1 MDAVEHDPPAPG
13 KIRPPHGDPIPRVI
27 SDDGAVQ
34 VASGA
39 EPGRDR
45 YVDFLRVAAIGA
57 VVFGH
62 WLVTSPTYVDGQFG
76 AADVLHDVRW
86 APWVTWGFQ
95 VMPIF
100 FLVGGFA
107 AGRSWGAARGT
118 GNAQQWLRRRAVR
131 LLGPTTWYVAVA
143 LIGMSAAAAAGVPS
157 GTRALAG
164 WAVALHLW
172 FLPVYLVL
180 TLLTP
185 ALYAAHRRAG
195 LAVPAVMALLG
206 VGVDVV
212 VITMH
217 VKALGW
223 ANYVLIWGAAY
234 QLGFCW
240 QDGTLTRRRRD
251 PLLLA
256 AVGAAVFIALEWSGL
271 FPVSLIGMQ
280 GQSINNT
287 APPSVALA
295 AYAAA
300 QLGILIALAPA
311 ASRWLRR
318 PRLWRFIEVCNT
330 EVMTVYLWHMLPVVL
345 GGVLLYVTGAMP
357 QPTVG
362 SAEWWVLRP
371 AWIGCVAVLLAPLV
385 LLSRR
390 LRRPAYQRTGKSP
403 EAAAADRATRG
414 AAATGHAVAD
424 QVAAR
429 GAAPLLWVA
438 TGLTSFALARFAIAG
453 FAPDGRPPVT
463 AAVVYGAGILL
474 VTVDAVLPRRRRATP
489 PSTAPV

>member
-1 MDAVEHDPPAPG
+1 MRG
-13 KIRPPHGDPIPRVI
+13 VI

-34 VASGA
+34 RTSGPD
-39 EPGRDR
+39 PGRDR

-62 WLVTSPTYVDGQFG
+62 WLVTSLTYTGGRFG
-76 AADVLHDVRW
+76 AADVLRDVPW

-107 AGRSWGAARGT
+107 AGRSWSAARGT
-118 GNAQQWLRRRAVR
+118 ANAQRWLRSRAVR
-131 LLGPTTWYVAVA
+131 LLRPTTWYVVAA
-143 LIGMSAAAAAGVPS
+143 LIGMSIAAAAGVPAA
-157 GTRALAG
+157 TRALAG

-180 TLLTP
+180 TLFTP

-195 LAVPAVMALLG
+195 LAVPAAMALLG
-206 VGVDVV
+206 VGIDVL
-212 VITMH
+212 VITVH

-223 ANYVLIWGAAY
+223 ANYALIWGAAY

-240 QDGTLTRRRRD
+240 QDGTLTRRHRD

-256 AVGAAVFIALEWSGL
+256 AIGAATFIALEWSGL
-271 FPVSLIGMQ
+271 LPVSLIGMQ

-300 QLGILIALAPA
+300 QLGILVALAPA
-311 ASRWLRR
+311 ANRWLRR

-345 GGVLLYVTGAMP
+345 GGALLYATGVMP

-362 SAEWWVLRP
+362 TAEWWVLRP
-371 AWIGCVAVLLAPLV
+371 AWIGCVAVLLSPL
-385 LLSRR
+385 LLLRR
-390 LRRPAYQRTGKSP
+390 LRRPANQQSDNESGVAETYPTAQR
-403 EAAAADRATRG
+403 
-414 AAATGHAVAD
+414 
-424 QVAAR
+424 
-429 GAAPLLWVA
+429 AAPLLWA
-438 TGLTSFALARFAIAG
+438 AIGLTSFALARFAIAG
-453 FAPDGRPPVT
+453 FAPDGRAPIA
-463 AAVVYGAGILL
+463 AAVIYGAGILL
-474 VTVDAVLPRRRRATP
+474 VAADAALPSRRSAAPPPAAAVEASATRRQ
-489 PSTAPV
+489 V

>member
-1 MDAVEHDPPAPG
+1 M
-13 KIRPPHGDPIPRVI
+13 
-27 SDDGAVQ
+27 Q

-300 QLGILIALAPA
+300 QLGILVALAPA

>member
-1 MDAVEHDPPAPG
+1 MQSAT
-13 KIRPPHGDPIPRVI
+13 
-27 SDDGAVQ
+27 
-34 VASGA
+34 GA

-45 YVDFLRVAAIGA
+45 YVDFLRVAAISV

-62 WLVTSPTYVDGQFG
+62 WLVTSPTYQHGQFG
-76 AADVLHDVRW
+76 AADVLRDVRW

-107 AGRSWGAARGT
+107 AGRSWSATRGV
-118 GNAQQWLRRRAVR
+118 GEAQRWLHRRAVR
-131 LLGPTTWYVAVA
+131 LLGPTTSYAVVV
-143 LIGMSAAAAAGVPS
+143 LIGMSVVAAVGVPAE
-157 GTRALAG
+157 TRALAG

-180 TLLTP
+180 TMLTP
-185 ALYAAHRRAG
+185 ALYAAHRLAG
-195 LAVPAVMALLG
+195 LVVPAAMALLG
-206 VGVDVV
+206 IGIDVL
-212 VITMH
+212 VITTH

-240 QDGTLTRRRRD
+240 QDGTFTRRRRN

-256 AVGAAVFIALEWSGL
+256 AVGAAVFIGLEWSGA

-287 APPSVALA
+287 APPSVALT

-300 QLGILIALAPA
+300 QLGILIALAPMA
-311 ASRWLRR
+311 NRWLRR

-330 EVMTVYLWHMLPVVL
+330 EVMTVYLWHMIPLVL
-345 GGVLLYVTGAMP
+345 GGVLLYATGAMP
-357 QPTVG
+357 QPKVG
-362 SAEWWVLRP
+362 AAQWWLLRP
-371 AWIGCVAVLLAPLV
+371 AWIACVALLLMPLV

-390 LRRPAYQRTGKSP
+390 RRRPAHQG
-403 EAAAADRATRG
+403 ADKRGGAPVTDIAPGGRAP
-414 AAATGHAVAD
+414 
-424 QVAAR
+424 AAR
-429 GAAPLLWVA
+429 GAVPLLWA
-438 TGLTSFALARFAIAG
+438 AAGLTSFALARFAIAG

-463 AAVVYGAGILL
+463 AGVVYSAGILL
-474 VTVDAVLPRRRRATP
+474 VTLETVLPRQRHAAP